1 MATLTLTIRGNE
13 ISEQVRNALKAVAGT
28 FTCDEG
34 LKVEVEDLPT
44 AFTYKISQDDG
55 NGSNPRERDN
65 YTYLY
70 ENNEIG
76 RRSEYGSPDDNAYDP
91 WNAVEGKV
99 IDNIFVTEDE
109 DGEICRQLGSELE
122 EGENLDEA
130 ALDTWSTQWEA
141 TSWEKRYTLDSNV
154 VCCME
159 YSRRQDGSLYLGSAP
174 LDRVIDEDDYRSA
187 EGFAFVTE
195 KKLILLQGEMD
206 AERRAEVMEKLP
218 EWIKSEVKEYSYW
231 ATGNVWYFLIE
242 DENEDYVD
250 SCGGFIGWDWEEV
263 EHMLEHVEEIHH
275 EGLKAA
281 WDRRSY

>member
-1 MATLTLTIRGNE
+1 MATLTLRIQGE
-13 ISEQVRNALKAVAGT
+13 HIPDALKDVIKAASET
-28 FTCDEG
+28 ATA
-34 LKVEVEDLPT
+34 LKMKSEIADLPA
-44 AFTYKISQDDG
+44 AFTYKIQQDDG
-55 NGSNPRERDN
+55 NGSNPREWDN
-65 YTYLY
+65 YTWLY
-70 ENNEIG
+70 EHNATG
-76 RRSEYGSPDDNAYDP
+76 RRSEYGSPDKGAYDP

-109 DGEICRQLGSELE
+109 DGEVCRQLGSELE

-154 VCCME
+154 ACCME

-174 LDRVIDEDDYRSA
+174 LDRVIDEDDYRRA

-195 KKLILLQGEMD
+195 KTLLALQGEMT

-218 EWIKSEVKEYSYW
+218 EWIKSEVKVYSQW
-231 ATGNVWYFLIE
+231 ATGDVWYFLIE

-263 EHMLEHVEEIHH
+263 EHMLEYAEEIHH

-281 WDRRSY
+281 WDRRFD